1 MSFAAV
7 ASSLSLEVTYP
18 FLGCRVARQH
28 WRSVCVGGRG
38 GGGYLPCGL
47 VAAVRFVV
55 CLASNEGHKL
65 PALSAAAAAAA
76 ADLILLLISSSNC
89 LCVCR
94 CVYSASLC
102 VGTHCLLPPLPL
114 CLLSNCW
121 QCFLFHIVRQHSRKR
136 DQQQAQQ
143 QQHPVQQQLQAEE
156 PQQHVAAQQQQQH
169 LLC

>member
-28 WRSVCVGGRG
+28 WGWQEVCGREV
-38 GGGYLPCGL
+38 YLPCGL
-47 VAAVRFVV
+47 VAAVRFAV

-65 PALSAAAAAAA
+65 PALSATAA

-94 CVYSASLC
+94 CVRVC
-102 VGTHCLLPPLPL
+102 VQDCLMRRHALLPPPSPPVTSATVASAFSFT
-114 CLLSNCW
+114 LSGNILEKEISNKNSSNSSNYK
-121 QCFLFHIVRQHSRKR
+121 QNNNNNNM
-136 DQQQAQQ
+136 
-143 QQHPVQQQLQAEE
+143 
-156 PQQHVAAQQQQQH
+156 
-169 LLC
+169 